1 MEVEEPPSTLTTEY
15 VALLTFS
22 TQTTSLCAV
31 GSPDDNEKSDDSAN
45 KVKVEVLRRMIAL
58 ACKYVEMDSRT
69 IT

>member
-22 TQTTSLCAV
+22 TQKTSLCAA

-45 KVKVEVLRRMIAL
+45 RVKVEVLRCMVAL
-58 ACKYVEMDSRT
+58 VCKYIEMESRT